1 MQEVRGS
8 NPLSSTPNTPVSRK
22 RRPGFCVAGKK
33 TVRMCPAGARSTS
46 RPTESAIGGPT
57 PTGEFERLRMNS
69 MTEIPATELSYLVD
83 AYISIDTATV
93 VAVKPTA
100 TNQLA
105 VALDRTILYPTGGGQ
120 PHDRGTM
127 DGTEVVDVTKDGTVV
142 WHVLAEGALAPVVG
156 SSVEVLVNWPRR
168 HELMRTHTAL
178 HVLCGVVWNRWGVA
192 VTGGNMEP
200 LSARMDFA
208 FDPLPAGFAEEIESL
223 VNAEL
228 DANRPIEIGFLPHAA
243 AQADSELIRTKVNM
257 IPTSVTQIRVVN
269 IVGLDRQADGG
280 THVASTK
287 EVGRLRVDKIES
299 KGKGNKR
306 LRVTI
311 LDA

>member
-1 MQEVRGS
+1 MRNVGA
-8 NPLSSTPNTPVSRK
+8 
-22 RRPGFCVAGKK
+22 GVASK
-33 TVRMCPAGARSTS
+33 TTTGTEPAKEQAK
-46 RPTESAIGGPT
+46 EQA
-57 PTGEFERLRMNS
+57 RLRMNGMS
-69 MTEIPATELSYLVD
+69 ELPATELSYLVD
-83 AYISIDTATV
+83 SYISIDTATV
-93 VAVKPTA
+93 VAVKPTE
-100 TNQLA
+100 TNQFA

-127 DGTEVVDVTKDGTVV
+127 DGTDVVDVTKDGTVV
-142 WHVLAEGALAPVVG
+142 WHLLAEGTPAPAVG

-208 FDPLPAGFAEEIESL
+208 FDPLPLGFAEEIESL

-228 DANRPIEIGFLPHAA
+228 NADRPIEIGFLPHET
-243 AQADSELIRTKVNM
+243 AQADPELIRTKVNM
-257 IPTSVTQIRVVN
+257 IPASVTQIRVVD